1 MDPKLNDLLAQTN
14 LGELLQPSA
23 PERNYHQPV
32 TPPTPATPEPA
43 RSTTDPLQVHFG
55 QVSVVGGLR
64 SDSPVSGRLKL
75 FALVFIG
82 GPTIITGLL
91 LLNIVWSNANGG
103 LFGKI
108 VGSLISLAIMAFW
121 PFIIYGKRRKPSSGQ
136 AR

>member
-1 MDPKLNDLLAQTN
+1 MDPNVKDLLAQTN

-23 PERNYHQPV
+23 PERVYHQPV
-32 TPPTPATPEPA
+32 ATPTPAPPEPA

-55 QVSVVGGLR
+55 EVSVVGGLR

-75 FALVFIG
+75 FALVFLG

-91 LLNIVWSNANGG
+91 LLDLAWSNANGG

-108 VGSLISLAIMAFW
+108 VGSLFSLGMIAFW
-121 PFIIYGKRRKPSSGQ
+121 PFIIYGKRRKPTAG
-136 AR
+136 